1 MTTRQIVY
9 RYPPGESGSG
19 QFAVWH
25 LGAPEVT
32 VYYPEGQT
40 LKVLP
45 LEAATRAD
53 ADQAARSHREVVSV
67 TESDSLYPGAS

>member
-1 MTTRQIVY
+1 MTVRQVVY

-25 LGAPEVT
+25 LGASVVT
-32 VYYPEGQT
+32 VYYPEGQV

-45 LEAATRAD
+45 LQAAARAD
-53 ADQAARSHREVVSV
+53 ADRAAGSHREVVSV
-67 TESDSLYPGAS
+67 TKSDSLYPSVS